1 MKILLPSTTPRCQ
14 VDGKPI
20 IPKAEPGRKLY
31 LVQGAP
37 MCAFH
42 RLMRLGKGKIDY
54 RKLFTHR
61 RETEKAK
68 LDRMV
73 AEETRKQ
80 KENQRIR
87 EVAAESQEQA
97 AETNTKL

>member
-1 MKILLPSTTPRCQ
+1 M
-14 VDGKPI
+14 DGRPI

-31 LVQGAP
+31 LVNGVP

-42 RLMRLGKGKIDY
+42 RLMRRPGKIDY

-61 RETEKAK
+61 KETEKAK

-80 KENQRIR
+80 KENQRIS